1 MQGALSVRVQNHMDI
16 ELSEDLQY
24 YKESFVLGLTV
35 KQAIFSILA
44 LGTGTAIVL
53 LLYNKIGITLSCYVA
68 TPFVV
73 PLALTGFYNYHGLS
87 FWQFASKLIRYSFF
101 NRPLV
106 YCSTESVAEL
116 KEIFLEDSQE
126 KRIIQEKTAKEE
138 KKNRITQRK
147 TEKKTRKRKREEKK
161 EKKKSK
167 NGFKIMITAALLLA
181 WGALAAAVYFYY
193 FY

>member
-1 MQGALSVRVQNHMDI
+1 MQGSLSVRVQNHMDI

-24 YKESFVLGLTV
+24 YKESFILGLTV

-138 KKNRITQRK
+138 KK
-147 TEKKTRKRKREEKK
+147 

>member
-1 MQGALSVRVQNHMDI
+1 M
-16 ELSEDLQY
+16 
-24 YKESFVLGLTV
+24 
-35 KQAIFSILA
+35 
-44 LGTGTAIVL
+44 
-53 LLYNKIGITLSCYVA
+53 
-68 TPFVV
+68 
-73 PLALTGFYNYHGLS
+73 
-87 FWQFASKLIRYSFF
+87 
-101 NRPLV
+101 
-106 YCSTESVAEL
+106 AEL

-181 WGALAAAVYFYY
+181 WGALVAAVYFYY

>member
-1 MQGALSVRVQNHMDI
+1 MDI
-16 ELSEDLQY
+16 ELSEDLQH
-24 YKESFVLGLTV
+24 YKESFILGLTV

-106 YCSTESVAEL
+106 YCSTESLAEL

-126 KRIIQEKTAKEE
+126 KRIIQEKD
-138 KKNRITQRK
+138 
-147 TEKKTRKRKREEKK
+147 EKKTRKRRREEKK
-161 EKKKSK
+161 EKKKNK
-167 NGFKIMITAALLLA
+167 NGIKIMITAALLLA
-181 WGALAAAVYFYY
+181 WGALAVAVYFYY

>member
-1 MQGALSVRVQNHMDI
+1 MQGSLSVRVQNHMDI

-24 YKESFVLGLTV
+24 YKESFILGLTV

-116 KEIFLEDSQE
+116 KEVFLGDSQG
-126 KRIIQEKTAKEE
+126 KRIIQEKAAKEE
-138 KKNRITQRK
+138 KKKRITQGK
-147 TEKKTRKRKREEKK
+147 SEKKTRKERREEKK
-161 EKKKSK
+161 KKNK
-167 NGFKIMITAALLLA
+167 NGFKIMITVALLFV
-181 WGALAAAVYFYY
+181 WGALTAAVYFYY

>member
-1 MQGALSVRVQNHMDI
+1 MQGSLSVLVQNHMDI

-24 YKESFVLGLTV
+24 YKESFILGLTV

-106 YCSTESVAEL
+106 YCSTESLAEL
-116 KEIFLEDSQE
+116 KEIFLEDSQKKESYRKKLRKRRRKKESRRE
-126 KRIIQEKTAKEE
+126 KMKRRQGREDERR
-138 KKNRITQRK
+138 KK
-147 TEKKTRKRKREEKK
+147 KRKRTKME
-161 EKKKSK
+161 SRS
-167 NGFKIMITAALLLA
+167 
-181 WGALAAAVYFYY
+181 
-193 FY
+193 

>member
-1 MQGALSVRVQNHMDI
+1 MDI

-24 YKESFVLGLTV
+24 YKESFILGLTV

-87 FWQFASKLIRYSFF
+87 FWQFA
-101 NRPLV
+101 
-106 YCSTESVAEL
+106 
-116 KEIFLEDSQE
+116 
-126 KRIIQEKTAKEE
+126 
-138 KKNRITQRK
+138 
-147 TEKKTRKRKREEKK
+147 
-161 EKKKSK
+161 
-167 NGFKIMITAALLLA
+167 
-181 WGALAAAVYFYY
+181 
-193 FY
+193 

>member
-1 MQGALSVRVQNHMDI
+1 MDI
-16 ELSEDLQY
+16 ELSEDLQH
-24 YKESFVLGLTV
+24 YKESFILGLTV
-35 KQAIFSILA
+35 KQAVFSFLA
-44 LGTGTAIVL
+44 LGTGTAVVL
-53 LLYNKIGITLSCYVA
+53 LLYRRIGITLSCYVA

-73 PLALTGFYNYHGLS
+73 PLALTGFYNYHGMS

-126 KRIIQEKTAKEE
+126 KRIIQEKAVKEE
-138 KKNRITQRK
+138 KKNRITQGK
-147 TEKKTRKRKREEKK
+147 AEKKTRKRRREEKK
-161 EKKKSK
+161 EKKNK
-167 NGFKIMITAALLLA
+167 NGIKIMISAALLLS
-181 WGALAAAVYFYY
+181 WGALVAAVYFYY